1 LDHQERHKR
10 VLKLL
15 AESGTA
21 TVPQLVDWLGVSVA
35 TIRRDLRLLDAAQH
49 LRRTRGGA
57 RRVESKGAPRLRSTS
72 FHANMSHNVER
83 KRAIARRA
91 VELCA
96 DGDTV
101 LIGGGTTTFQMVDF
115 MAGRRMRVMTNSF
128 ELARHS
134 IATCDN
140 EVILAG
146 GKIYPEQGVILSPF
160 EREAMQY
167 CYANHL
173 FMGVHCLSSLG
184 MMEADPLLIQAGHRL
199 IPQAQQVTVLAD
211 SSKFASKGGMFLC
224 SLDKIACVIT
234 DTDAPDAG
242 VQMLERAGVQVLLVE
257 PDAESQRLT
266 LIPSIPVS
274 ARRKR
279 PY

>member
-1 LDHQERHKR
+1 MDHQDRHKR
-10 VLKLL
+10 MLKLL
-15 AESGTA
+15 TERGSA
-21 TVPQLVDWLGVSVA
+21 TVPQLVDWLGVSIA
-35 TIRRDLRLLDAAQH
+35 TVRRDLRLLDAAQH

-57 RRVESKGAPRLRSTS
+57 RRVELKGTPRLRSLS
-72 FHANMSHNVER
+72 FHDNMRVHLDR

-91 VELCA
+91 VDLCC

-115 MAGRRMRVMTNSF
+115 MADRRIRVMTNSF
-128 ELARHS
+128 ELARYS
-134 IATCDN
+134 LSVSDN

-160 EREAMQY
+160 DGEDMRY

-173 FMGVHCLSSLG
+173 FMGVHCLSVLG

-211 SSKFASKGGMFLC
+211 ASKFANRGGMFLC
-224 SLDKIACVIT
+224 ALEKIACVIT
-234 DTDAPDAG
+234 DTNAPDAG
-242 VQMLERAGVQVLLVE
+242 VQMLERAGVQVLLVTPDSAE
-257 PDAESQRLT
+257 PHLN
-266 LIPSIPVS
+266 
-274 ARRKR
+274 
-279 PY
+279 

>member
-1 LDHQERHKR
+1 MDHQDRHKR
-10 VLKLL
+10 MLRLL
-15 AESGTA
+15 TERGSA

-35 TIRRDLRLLDAAQH
+35 TIRRDLRLLDAAQS

-57 RRVESKGAPRLRSTS
+57 RLAESKGTPRLRSMS
-72 FHANMSHNVER
+72 FHENMHIHLDR

-91 VELCA
+91 VDMCA

-115 MAGRRMRVMTNSF
+115 MANRRIRVMTNSF
-128 ELARHS
+128 ELARYS
-134 IATCDN
+134 LVVSDN

-160 EREAMQY
+160 EGEDMRY
-167 CYANHL
+167 CYAHHL
-173 FMGVHCLSSLG
+173 FMGVHCLSLLG

-211 SSKFASKGGMFLC
+211 SSKFANRGGLFLC
-224 SLDKIACVIT
+224 ALGKIACVIT
-234 DTDAPDAG
+234 DTGAPDSG
-242 VQMLERAGVQVLLVE
+242 VQMLERAGVRVVLVA
-257 PDAESQRLT
+257 PD
-266 LIPSIPVS
+266 PVP
-274 ARRKR
+274 AFTHIN
-279 PY
+279 

>member
-1 LDHQERHKR
+1 MDHQERHKR
-10 VLKLL
+10 MLMLL
-15 AESGTA
+15 SERGSA
-21 TVPQLVDWLGVSVA
+21 TVPQLVDWLGVSIA
-35 TIRRDLRLLDAAQH
+35 TVRRDLRLLDTAQH

-57 RRVESKGAPRLRSTS
+57 RRAESAGAPRLKSIA
-72 FHANMSHNVER
+72 FHDNMHIHLER

-115 MAGRRMRVMTNSF
+115 MAQRPIRVMTNSF
-128 ELARHS
+128 ELARYS
-134 IATCDN
+134 LSVSDN

-146 GKIYPEQGVILSPF
+146 GKIYPAQGVILSPF
-160 EREAMQY
+160 DGEDMRY

-173 FMGVHCLSSLG
+173 FMGVHGLSTLG

-211 SSKFASKGGMFLC
+211 SSKFVNRGGMFLC
-224 SLDKIACVIT
+224 ALEKIACVIT
-234 DTDAPDAG
+234 DTGAPDEG
-242 VQMLERAGVQVLLVE
+242 VRMLERAGVRVLLVT
-257 PDAESQRLT
+257 PDPAT
-266 LIPSIPVS
+266 PHIN
-274 ARRKR
+274 
-279 PY
+279 